1 MTDAHDSLRTGDRI
15 ELKFPARGD
24 LIVLAR
30 LVTSA
35 ISARAGFDIEELE
48 DLRLAVGELCLL
60 TLQGSD
66 AGSGDLCLELTVL
79 DDAIGM
85 ASTLDRAT
93 AFADPGRASMGRR
106 VPSSANRSSMP
117 SSTSTAGRVMT
128 ATCGHGYR
136 SAGGGMRGDHGSGTR
151 PRTAV

>member
-1 MTDAHDSLRTGDRI
+1 MTDAPDSLRTGDRI

-35 ISARAGFDIEELE
+35 ISSRAGFDIEELE

-66 AGSGDLCLELTVL
+66 AHSGDLCLELTVL
-79 DDAIGM
+79 DDAIGV
-85 ASTLDRAT
+85 ASTLERAT
-93 AFADPGRASMGRR
+93 AFADPSGVDGEESAQLSQQILDALVDEHGRESYDGNVRAWLQKRR
-106 VPSSANRSSMP
+106 GGH
-117 SSTSTAGRVMT
+117 AG
-128 ATCGHGYR
+128 
-136 SAGGGMRGDHGSGTR
+136 
-151 PRTAV
+151 

>member
-1 MTDAHDSLRTGDRI
+1 MTETTDRLETGDRI

-60 TLQGSD
+60 TLQGGD
-66 AGSGDLCLELTVL
+66 ADPGDLCLVL
-79 DDAIGM
+79 SVLGDAIEVVC
-85 ASTLDRAT
+85 TLRRAGV
-93 AFADPGRASMGRR
+93 ARAVRPESDEAARLSEQILDALVDEHGRESRDGSARAWLRKRR
-106 VPSSANRSSMP
+106 
-117 SSTSTAGRVMT
+117 G
-128 ATCGHGYR
+128 GH
-136 SAGGGMRGDHGSGTR
+136 AE
-151 PRTAV
+151 

>member
-1 MTDAHDSLRTGDRI
+1 MADAHDSLRTGDRI

-79 DDAIGM
+79 DDAIGV

-93 AFADPGRASMGRR
+93 ASPTRAASMGRR

-128 ATCGHGYR
+128 ATFGHGYR

>member
-79 DDAIGM
+79 DDAIGV

-93 AFADPGRASMGRR
+93 AFADPARR
-106 VPSSANRSSMP
+106 R
-117 SSTSTAGRVMT
+117 R
-128 ATCGHGYR
+128 
-136 SAGGGMRGDHGSGTR
+136 GGECPAQPTDPRR
-151 PRTAV
+151 PRRRARPGEP